1 MLLPFSIFIPGST
14 TADSCY
20 KKKVPLCTWLT
31 LITKEPCVHAN
42 RDADKKQQTC
52 SRVIPQ
58 EGHNKPKVMNCIK
71 VICFEL
77 PFQGHHAVFVPSGQ
91 RHSCM
96 CVSASQGTSNYSSY
110 YTSIQRNTDK
120 RTCFETG
127 NTLDFETRR
136 HAAGTR
142 CGETPSETQTGCQR
156 ETGFRQQDKDVQSRR
171 RTGRQEGCLLS
182 ASLTTTAAM

>member
-1 MLLPFSIFIPGST
+1 M
-14 TADSCY
+14 
-20 KKKVPLCTWLT
+20 
-31 LITKEPCVHAN
+31 KEPCVYTN
-42 RDADKKQQTC
+42 RGADKKQQTC

-58 EGHNKPKVMNCIK
+58 EGHNKLQPKVVNCIK

-96 CVSASQGTSNYSSY
+96 CVSARQGTSNYSSY

-142 CGETPSETQTGCQR
+142 RRETPSETQTGCQR
-156 ETGFRQQDKDVQSRR
+156 QTGFRQQDKDVQSRR